1 MSKQGKSDRD
11 GQWFGGA
18 KESDAWQGQLAA
30 VAYRF
35 NRQYRG
41 DAFELP
47 PEVEAMPIFEDWTSG
62 SLTAKVT
69 SAFWEVVKP
78 QKNDL
83 CLDLGCGVS
92 FLIYPWHDWGA
103 FFYGLEI
110 STVAREGLNSRGPQ
124 LNSKLFKGVELS
136 AAHQLNYQPSHFDLA
151 IATGWSCYYSL
162 DYWELVMGEVKRVI
176 KPTGQFVFDVLDP
189 ETPLAENW
197 AILETYM
204 GAEVFLSS
212 LADWEKK
219 IESTGAKILKRKAG
233 ELFTLY
239 KVKF

>member
-1 MSKQGKSDRD
+1 MSKQDKSARN
-11 GQWFGGA
+11 GEWFGGA
-18 KESDAWQGQLAA
+18 NESDAWQGQLTA

-41 DAFELP
+41 DAFDLP
-47 PEVEAMPIFEDWTSG
+47 SEVEEMPIFQDWTSG
-62 SLTAKVT
+62 SLAAKVA
-69 SAFWEVVKP
+69 SPFWELVKP
-78 QKNDL
+78 QKGHL

-92 FLIYPWHDWGA
+92 FLIYPWHEWGA
-103 FFYGLEI
+103 LFYGRDI

-124 LNSKLFKGVELS
+124 LNSKLFKGVELG
-136 AAHQLNYQPSHFDLA
+136 AAHQLNYQPSQFDLA

-162 DYWELVMGEVKRVI
+162 EYWEVVMAEVKRVL
-176 KPTGQFVFDVLDP
+176 KPTGMFVFDILDP
-189 ETPLAENW
+189 ETPEAENW
-197 AILETYM
+197 AILETYL

-212 LADWEKK
+212 LADWEKM
-219 IESTGAKILKRKAG
+219 ILSTGAKILQRRPG